1 MGFSTSGATAILL
14 IGVLVAV
21 SVAYP
26 TLQAAQDLRQDA
38 IEDRDDR
45 ALETHNTAIDD
56 AEATVDGGE
65 LTVTARNDG
74 TTSLSAADT
83 TLLVD
88 GTIPDDRD
96 VEVDGEPDRE
106 LWLPEEAL
114 RLTVDESALPDDE
127 PERVKLV
134 TERGVAITEA
144 V

>member
-45 ALETHNTAIDD
+45 VLETHNTAIDD
-56 AEATVDGGE
+56 VEITSEDGE
-65 LTVTARNDG
+65 LMVTARNDG
-74 TTSLSAADT
+74 STSLSAADT

-88 GTIPDDRD
+88 GTLPADRETTID
-96 VEVDGEPDRE
+96 EESNHE
-106 LWLPEEAL
+106 LWLPEEEL
-114 RLTVDESALPDDE
+114 TITVDEDDLPDD
-127 PERVKLV
+127 PERIKLV
-134 TERGVAITEA
+134 TEHGVATTEA

>member
-14 IGVLVAV
+14 VGVLVAV

-56 AEATVDGGE
+56 VEATFDGGE

-88 GTIPDDRD
+88 GTIPGDRD
-96 VEVDGEPDRE
+96 VEIDDEPDRE
-106 LWLPEEAL
+106 LWLPEEEL
-114 RLTVDESALPDDE
+114 RITVDESDLSDDPD
-127 PERVKLV
+127 RIKLV

>member
-45 ALETHNTAIDD
+45 VLETHNTAIDD
-56 AEATVDGGE
+56 VEITSEDGE
-65 LTVTARNDG
+65 LMVTARNDG
-74 TTSLSAADT
+74 STSLSAADT

-88 GTIPDDRD
+88 GAIPDDRD
-96 VEVDGEPDRE
+96 VEVDGEPDQE
-106 LWLPEEAL
+106 LWLPEEEL
-114 RLTVDESALPDDE
+114 TITVDDSALPDD
-127 PERVKLV
+127 PERIKLV
-134 TERGVAITEA
+134 TEHGVATTEA